1 MAQEELKK
9 TIVEFAKTYE
19 YSNLITIDGSGFPK
33 GRMMENLPFG
43 EDLIFWF
50 ATGAQSNKVAEIKK
64 NSKTSVFLY
73 RPEDHASISVA
84 GNAEIVTDDDVRN
97 EKWNEKWSAFWEK
110 GSSDPEYTL
119 IKIVPKQIVYL
130 DFANHNQEIL
140 ELQEC

>member
-1 MAQEELKK
+1 MVMAQEELKK

-64 NSKTSVFLY
+64 KLKSKCFSLQTR
-73 RPEDHASISVA
+73 RPCQYLCCWKR
-84 GNAEIVTDDDVRN
+84 GNRD
-97 EKWNEKWSAFWEK
+97 
-110 GSSDPEYTL
+110 
-119 IKIVPKQIVYL
+119 
-130 DFANHNQEIL
+130 
-140 ELQEC
+140 